1 MQTLFKTQKRV
12 FENQQV
18 LSISKEWSKE
28 RTENRKQEFDEII
41 RSDEEFEEVVFRLP
55 QVVKNS
61 QEFDDVLFS
70 LNDTNRIIYEFV
82 QESRRERW

>member
-55 QVVKNS
+55 
-61 QEFDDVLFS
+61 
-70 LNDTNRIIYEFV
+70 
-82 QESRRERW
+82 